1 MILFSEIF
9 ERAVNLFDDPDI
21 RYNYMKNP
29 AGFQQDMRPFL
40 INGLNK
46 FVNPTE
52 ITDRLAVYSSPV
64 GKMEIIDG
72 DNTDTY
78 ALVSS
83 PVENSAFTFKC
94 EGEFLKGSYD
104 RETNSVI
111 MERPILSTEKL
122 TVIWYYAGAFE
133 DDFSNL
139 FGSNSAS
146 FNRAILEKV
155 KNILAYAVLAAW
167 GDNEMNRAIEFRNN
181 LSDADFTFYSPAN
194 SARAKTEWHN
204 QIHRDL
210 DTLISELNWTLGST
224 PRGGSRFGKR

>member
-52 ITDRLAVYSSPV
+52 ITDRLAVYSDPV

-78 ALVSS
+78 ALVSN
-83 PVENSAFTFKC
+83 PVENSAFTFQC
-94 EGEFLKGSYD
+94 EGEFLRGSYD
-104 RETNSVI
+104 RETNCVVL
-111 MERPILSTEKL
+111 ERPILSTEKL
-122 TVIWYYAGAFE
+122 TVVWYYAGAFE
-133 DDFSNL
+133 
-139 FGSNSAS
+139 
-146 FNRAILEKV
+146 
-155 KNILAYAVLAAW
+155 VLAAW